1 MVPGLHIMPVS
12 DEEQVYQLLNEA
24 QANRAVAEHQLNTKS
39 SRSHVIYTYYI
50 TRTKLAEEAS
60 SDAEGNFVSSN
71 IFQFLI
77 LDNNNVYQFLTYV
90 FYFLQL
96 FQFVMKFIS

>member
-1 MVPGLHIMPVS
+1 MPVS

-60 SDAEGNFVSSN
+60 SDAEGNSVSSN
-71 IFQFLI
+71 IFLI
-77 LDNNNVYQFLTYV
+77 LIVGNNYIFQLLT
-90 FYFLQL
+90 
-96 FQFVMKFIS
+96 